1 MPEDRTRHDV
11 LALITDNP
19 HLARAVPLLQPEV
32 LHAVIAYWGLQ
43 DCGELL
49 ALVTPE
55 QLSAVFD
62 LDLWRA
68 NRAGADEQFDPERFC
83 EWLEVLVETGPATAA
98 ERLSKMDAALVV
110 AGLSPSISVFDP
122 AVFSPHVEPSGADV
136 ISNAGREPGVHAE
149 IGGYIVVARRTDAW
163 DAIVDVLHTLEE
175 HEPGTFHRVMR
186 GCRSLSHSGREID
199 GLDDLLPE
207 AEQARFDLSVSREER
222 RDRQGFLPAE
232 QARAF
237 LHSARQSA
245 LDGDPPRDQLVFTAY
260 RRSAAA
266 MSDPDIRSAA
276 ESVEPQD
283 NDPSVPADGAS
294 AVNTV
299 MEVLRTAGVL
309 ADTPRA
315 LLPAGQDEPSSVN
328 GALNRYLRRRSDSD
342 AVRLSQDQE
351 LAFLANALVGGCSVQ
366 GRPFT
371 RREAID
377 AVFATCNLGLVSWPQ
392 QWLASSTH
400 NLITVFQ
407 VGWTVLHREVSMVG
421 ADRLIH
427 ALDEVRCSDHDLQLG
442 LYVLRRELHKQL
454 QAGTPWR
461 ARRRLDVLATLD
473 LPAWAALQAL
483 FDECPVMLANVSAS
497 RDRRRHTVNPSEF
510 QFIAD
515 ARHIAAVHEFL
526 LSLTELLTS

>member
-11 LALITDNP
+11 LARITDNAY
-19 HLARAVPLLQPEV
+19 LARAVPLLQPEV
-32 LHAVIAYWGLQ
+32 LHAVIAHCGLQ

-49 ALVTPE
+49 ALAIPE
-55 QLSAVFD
+55 QLSAIFD

-68 NRAGADEQFDPERFC
+68 THTGADEQFDAGRFC
-83 EWLEVLVETGPATAA
+83 EWLEVLVDTGPAIAA
-98 ERLSKMDAALVV
+98 ARLAKMDVALVI
-110 AGLSPSISVFDP
+110 AGLSPSISVYDP
-122 AVFSPHVEPSGADV
+122 AVFSPDVEGSGADV
-136 ISNAGREPGVHAE
+136 ISNTRRERGVHAE

-163 DAIVDVLHTLEE
+163 DAIVDVLHALEE
-175 HEPGTFHRVMR
+175 HEPAAFHRVMR
-186 GCRSLSHSGREID
+186 GCRRLSHSGREID

-207 AEQARFDLSVSREER
+207 AEQVRFDLSVSREER
-222 RDRQGFLPAE
+222 RDAQGFLPPQ

-237 LHSARQSA
+237 LHSPRHSA
-245 LDGDPPRDQLVFTAY
+245 LDGDPPHEQLEFTAY
-260 RRSAAA
+260 RRSLGA
-266 MSDPDIRSAA
+266 MNDTDIGSATEFARPPDDESSGPAGRS
-276 ESVEPQD
+276 
-283 NDPSVPADGAS
+283 S

-299 MEVLRTAGVL
+299 MEVLRSSGVL

-315 LLPAGQDEPSSVN
+315 LLPGAPDEPPPVN
-328 GALNRYLRRRSDSD
+328 EALHRYLLLRADSD
-342 AVRLSQDQE
+342 AAWTARHQE

-366 GRPFT
+366 GRRFT
-371 RREAID
+371 RREALD
-377 AVFATCNLGLVSWPQ
+377 AVAGTCNLGLEYWPPR
-392 QWLASSTH
+392 WRASSTD
-400 NLITVFQ
+400 LVTVFQ
-407 VGWTVLHREVSMVG
+407 VGWTVLHREVSMFA

-427 ALDEVRCSDHDLQLG
+427 VLDEVGCSDHDLQLG

-497 RDRRRHTVNPSEF
+497 HDRRPHTVNPSEF

-515 ARHIAAVHEFL
+515 ARHITAVHEFL